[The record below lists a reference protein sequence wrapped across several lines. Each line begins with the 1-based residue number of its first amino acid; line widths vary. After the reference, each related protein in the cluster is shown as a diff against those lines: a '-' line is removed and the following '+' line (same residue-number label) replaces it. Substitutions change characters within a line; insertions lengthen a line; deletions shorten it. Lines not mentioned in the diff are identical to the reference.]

1 MDDAALVF
9 KAGLDVRN
17 LVSDLPM
24 ATQCTRASSA
34 ADMQSYQETHLA
46 KLDPACLVGIGHV
59 VDVWEIWREE
69 CKMRVQNP
77 QHKIPSKWHCV
88 FC

>member
-1 MDDAALVF
+1 M
-9 KAGLDVRN
+9 RN

-24 ATQCTRASSA
+24 ATQRTRASSA

-77 QHKIPSKWHCV
+77 QHKIPTKWRRASGSELCTTV
-88 FC
+88 SSVR